1 MLICYGLCGSFCTVR
16 RSLAILETLKK
27 QNFDLLPVC
36 SFHFCSTDTRFGS
49 AAEHLRKIEDICEK
63 APIVTLRDAEP
74 IGPKYKPEL
83 MVIAPLT
90 GNSLAKLNHGI
101 SDTPVTLAAKSHLR
115 NNKPLLLGLATNDGL
130 SGNFGNL
137 ADLYGRKNV
146 FYVPLR
152 QDDPLQ
158 KPNSL
163 VCDFEK
169 IPQAVE
175 FALEGR
181 QMLPLFEA

>member
-63 APIVTLRDAEP
+63 TPIVTLRDAEP

-101 SDTPVTLAAKSHLR
+101 SIHPS
-115 NNKPLLLGLATNDGL
+115 LLPQNPIYETTSPCFWAWPPTMDFRAI
-130 SGNFGNL
+130 SG
-137 ADLYGRKNV
+137 
-146 FYVPLR
+146 
-152 QDDPLQ
+152 
-158 KPNSL
+158 
-163 VCDFEK
+163 
-169 IPQAVE
+169 IW
-175 FALEGR
+175 
-181 QMLPLFEA
+181 PLFMAGKMFSLFPCDRMTPCKSPIRWSAILKRSRRQLSSP

>member
-83 MVIAPLT
+83 MFMP
-90 GNSLAKLNHGI
+90 
-101 SDTPVTLAAKSHLR
+101 P
-115 NNKPLLLGLATNDGL
+115 
-130 SGNFGNL
+130 
-137 ADLYGRKNV
+137 
-146 FYVPLR
+146 
-152 QDDPLQ
+152 
-158 KPNSL
+158 
-163 VCDFEK
+163 
-169 IPQAVE
+169 
-175 FALEGR
+175 
-181 QMLPLFEA
+181 

>member
-49 AAEHLRKIEDICEK
+49 AAEHLRKIEDICGK

-101 SDTPVTLAAKSHLR
+101 SDTPVTLAAICPFCNTPYIVEKAI
-115 NNKPLLLGLATNDGL
+115 NNYNTNITNNINAQTVNVINQDNSPTAEDYLLNARR
-130 SGNFGNL
+130 
-137 ADLYGRKNV
+137 AK
-146 FYVPLR
+146 
-152 QDDPLQ
+152 Q
-158 KPNSL
+158 KESWAEA
-163 VCDFEK
+163 EK
-169 IPQAVE
+169 ILQ
-175 FALEGR
+175 FSR
-181 QMLPLFEA
+181 TKRSFKY